1 MVRLEGIKKTYSDF
15 TVSLDFNVRRG
26 ELVSLLGPSGS
37 GKTTALRIIAGFER
51 PDEGRIIID
60 GRDVT
65 DLDPSRRRIGFVF
78 QDYTLFPHLDA
89 GHNIAYGLKH
99 RGLAKEEIKQR
110 VEELLS
116 TVGLPGFG
124 GRGVAAL
131 SGGEQQ
137 RVAVARSLAV
147 DPLVLMLDEP
157 FSSIDSVLRRDLRE
171 EILRLQKK
179 VGITTLFITH
189 DREEAFS
196 VSDRV
201 ILLRNGSVVQ
211 AGPPEEL
218 YDRPVDRFTAA
229 FVGPANFFTGLYGG
243 TAGGYVTV
251 RDFIDFRVSDPR
263 GKTAGAAVGDKVT
276 FMVRS
281 DKLHFAGPSKDNG
294 FPARITGRRYY
305 GHYREYLCA
314 TEAGPVGVY
323 CVSPVREDGPCTIT
337 FAPEDGIVVE
347 SIKSINPL

>member
-15 TVSLDFNVRRG
+15 AVSLDFSIRRG

-51 PDEGRIIID
+51 PDEGRIFVD

-65 DLDPSRRRIGFVF
+65 GLDPSRRRIGFVF

-89 GHNIAYGLKH
+89 GDNIAYGLKH
-99 RGLAKEEIKQR
+99 RGLRRDEIKSR

-124 GRGVAAL
+124 GRRVSTL

-137 RVAVARSLAV
+137 RIAVARSLAV

-211 AGPPEEL
+211 TGPPEEL
-218 YDRPVDRFTAA
+218 YDRPVDRFAA
-229 FVGPANFFTGLYGG
+229 SFVGPANFFTGRF
-243 TAGGYVTV
+243 AGAVEGRPIVKSFA
-251 RDFIDFRVSDPR
+251 DFQVSDPW
-263 GKTAGAAVGDKVT
+263 GKTAGAAAGTRVT

-281 DKLHFAGPSKDNG
+281 DKLRFSAAPGDNT
-294 FPARITGRRYY
+294 FPALITGRRYY
-305 GHYREYLCA
+305 GHYREYLCE
-314 TEAGPVGVY
+314 TDAGPVGVY
-323 CVSPVREDGPCTIT
+323 SRSPEKENGPCRLS
-337 FAPEDGIVVE
+337 FASGDGVVVE
-347 SIKSINPL
+347 TEPAEG